1 MSGTVTTQQ
10 KPGRR
15 VRLWRVLTQ
24 ANSWRLLA
32 SAALRLPWLLRCI
45 PRPPFR
51 KEEQDVALDYRSLA
65 GWCAHP
71 RRLPGQRAVED
82 VNHLATPVGKAVEPP
97 PPVADRPCDCFFVHD
112 SCLTM
117 QESMPFLGELAPR
130 WTAPVQDGLE
140 DQISE
145 LRAKVNEQVDL
156 RVAAGAAPFNRLC
169 RVYAPRYRQVN
180 VVALAL
186 YMPPSPAHRWE
197 DLRGAIE
204 LAYKDV
210 ATAFVQFV
218 EDSGNAGRPF
228 FLAGH
233 SQGTMH
239 LMRLLQE
246 EVEPYPDRRDRF
258 VHGYLAGQTVP
269 LRMFQTLRHVRPSIR
284 ATDICSVSS
293 WRTGAPQHRVLVH
306 CGMIFHLNAGWLP
319 LTGKILATNP
329 VTWEAGAANRA
340 SHLQEY
346 MGAAFPLPENLDP
359 RESEGLAS
367 GVVLRFGSL
376 VASKKAILG
385 ARLKAN
391 SPVDCG
397 EVTVV
402 VDEHSVTRVP
412 KLPSTSLF
420 ATAEHDWL
428 MYHDVDIALFH
439 GNLQANAEQRHQAW
453 QMRGRSRM

>member
-1 MSGTVTTQQ
+1 
-10 KPGRR
+10 
-15 VRLWRVLTQ
+15 VLTR
-24 ANSWRLLA
+24 ANSGRLLA

-51 KEEQDVALDYRSLA
+51 KEEQDTPLDYRSLA
-65 GWCAHP
+65 VWSAHP
-71 RRLPGQRAVED
+71 QRLPGQRAVED

-130 WTAPVQDGLE
+130 WTAPVQDRLPQ
-140 DQISE
+140 DHVSE
-145 LRAKVNEQVDL
+145 LRAKVDEQVDL
-156 RVAAGAAPFNRLC
+156 RVAAGAAPFNHLC

-186 YMPPSPAHRWE
+186 YMPPSPAQCWE

-210 ATAFVQFV
+210 AAAFVQFV
-218 EDSGNAGRPF
+218 EDPGNAGRPF

-239 LMRLLQE
+239 LMRLVQE

-293 WRTGAPQHRVLVH
+293 WRTAAPQHMVLVH
-306 CGMIFHLNAGWLP
+306 CGMIFHKNGWLP

-329 VTWEAGAANRA
+329 VTWEAGAGKRA
-340 SHLQEY
+340 SQPEEY
-346 MGAAFPLPENLDP
+346 LGAAFPLPENLDP
-359 RESEGLAS
+359 REGEGLAS

-376 VASKKAILG
+376 VASKTSILG
-385 ARLKAN
+385 ARLKAL

-420 ATAEHDWL
+420 AIAEHDWL

-439 GNLQANAEQRHQAW
+439 GNLQANAEHRHQAW

>member
-1 MSGTVTTQQ
+1 MSLVLQRTGLSAV
-10 KPGRR
+10 K
-15 VRLWRVLTQ
+15 RLKCPTAELCHR
-24 ANSWRLLA
+24 
-32 SAALRLPWLLRCI
+32 
-45 PRPPFR
+45 
-51 KEEQDVALDYRSLA
+51 
-65 GWCAHP
+65 
-71 RRLPGQRAVED
+71 
-82 VNHLATPVGKAVEPP
+82 
-97 PPVADRPCDCFFVHD
+97 
-112 SCLTM
+112 

-130 WTAPVQDGLE
+130 WTAPVQDSPLQDFGIAVPFIPSQRSSNLSFPSHRPGK
-140 DQISE
+140 DQVSE
-145 LRAKVNEQVDL
+145 LRAKAAFSPLVLALSFSPCLLAWAKVDEQVDL
-156 RVAAGAAPFNRLC
+156 RVAAGAAPFNHLC
-169 RVYAPRYRQVN
+169 RVYVN

-186 YMPPSPAHRWE
+186 YMPPSPAQRWK

-218 EDSGNAGRPF
+218 EDPGNAGRPF

-239 LMRLLQE
+239 LMRLVQE

-293 WRTGAPQHRVLVH
+293 WRTAAPQHMVLVH
-306 CGMIFHLNAGWLP
+306 CGMIFHRNAGWLP

-329 VTWEAGAANRA
+329 VTWEAGAGNRA
-340 SHLQEY
+340 SHPQEY
-346 MGAAFPLPENLDP
+346 LGAAFPLPENLDP
-359 RESEGLAS
+359 RESQGLAS

-376 VASKKAILG
+376 VASKTSILG
-385 ARLKAN
+385 ARLKAL

-402 VDEHSVTRVP
+402 VDGHSVTRVP

-420 ATAEHDWL
+420 AVAEHDWL

-439 GNLQANAEQRHQAW
+439 GNLQANAEHRHQAW